1 MIKVS
6 NTVPAGQ
13 GARGH
18 GLALANVRDRIALL
32 HDLHGT
38 FRAGLVDGVYQVR
51 IEVPVGAET
60 AP

>member
-13 GARGH
+13 GPRGH

-51 IEVPVGAET
+51 IEVPASDGA